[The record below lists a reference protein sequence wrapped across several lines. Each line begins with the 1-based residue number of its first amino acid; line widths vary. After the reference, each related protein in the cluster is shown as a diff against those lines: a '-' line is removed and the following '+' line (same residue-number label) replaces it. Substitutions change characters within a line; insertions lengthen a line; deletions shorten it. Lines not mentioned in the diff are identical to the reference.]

1 MINEQATCRPQQLAP
16 FVAGEL
22 PPADEAALV
31 EHLDQCPACRQRLE
45 QLAAEPGDW
54 RELPELLRPEGWEP
68 GSPRETGTLGFSRS
82 IEASGES
89 APAAASLSFLAP
101 SEEPNMLGRLGTYE
115 VIGLVGQGGMGL
127 VLKAFD
133 RILHRNVAI
142 KVLAPQLAASAVARR
157 RFAREARAA
166 AAVVHE
172 HVIAI
177 HAVAEFGGLPYL
189 VMPYVA
195 GKSLQQR
202 IEQTGPL
209 EVPEVLRIGRQ
220 IAAGLAAAHA
230 QGLVHRDVKPA
241 NVLLENGV
249 ERVVL
254 TDFGLARSAD
264 EASLTHSGV
273 VAGTPQY
280 MAPEQARGE
289 PLDQR
294 ADLFSLGSVMYA
306 ICTGRPPFRAPT
318 AVAVLRRIS
327 DEQPRPIR
335 DLNPAIPDWLA
346 EIIDKLHAKD
356 PADRF
361 QTAGEVAGL
370 LEQYLAWLQQ
380 PARAMPPRLAARPGR
395 MPARRKMWKSAARLG
410 LIVLAVGATVG
421 LVAAHRAGLF
431 HSDPGVAARQSP
443 TSGPRQSDVAD
454 AFSDSVLDAEMES
467 ARQRADEIEDNW
479 SAPGHEAA
487 GEPWDAAAAA
497 LKQRIERYER
507 GLDEQEF

>member
-1 MINEQATCRPQQLAP
+1 MINDQATCRPQQLAP

-54 RELPELLRPEGWEP
+54 RELPELLRPDGLEP
-68 GSPRETGTLGFSRS
+68 HPPGEAGTLGFNARCLV
-82 IEASGES
+82 SGEG
-89 APAAASLSFLAP
+89 AAADASLGFLAP

-230 QGLVHRDVKPA
+230 QGLVHRDIKPA

-306 ICTGRPPFRAPT
+306 MCTGRPPFRAPT

-361 QTAGEVAGL
+361 QTAGEVADL

-380 PARAMPPRLAARPGR
+380 PARAMPPRLAARPVR

-410 LIVLAVGATVG
+410 LLVLMLGATGG

-431 HSDPGVAARQSP
+431 R
-443 TSGPRQSDVAD
+443 
-454 AFSDSVLDAEMES
+454 
-467 ARQRADEIEDNW
+467 
-479 SAPGHEAA
+479 
-487 GEPWDAAAAA
+487 GEPGMAPPHASPAGSQQSQGAVEDA
-497 LKQRIERYER
+497 
-507 GLDEQEF
+507 